1 METCASEL
9 NRPVLTRTTPTEETR
24 LVCLRCGAQ
33 LCSRRVAVVCVRRHS
48 HSLFFFF
55 FGTIWHS
62 TINKSRRCVT
72 QTARWSY
79 TSVSCHFME
88 QTHYTC
94 NIMIFLRV
102 LLLICRVTVPI
113 IEACHC
119 KSIESGPKSGN
130 Y

>member
-55 FGTIWHS
+55 FLAQYGTALLTSPGDASHKQHAGHTRLFPVTSW
-62 TINKSRRCVT
+62 NKPI
-72 QTARWSY
+72 
-79 TSVSCHFME
+79 
-88 QTHYTC
+88 THV
-94 NIMIFLRV
+94 I
-102 LLLICRVTVPI
+102 
-113 IEACHC
+113 
-119 KSIESGPKSGN
+119 
-130 Y
+130 